1 MKTYLEEIIT
11 ILQRIDREEKVR
23 IQAVAEKVAKVIK
36 NDGIIYVF
44 GCGHS
49 HLPALDAFYRAGGLA
64 NVSPILDTDLMLFNG
79 GAKSSRMEK
88 MTGIAKEIFKRY
100 TLTKKDML
108 IVISASG
115 KNAVPVEMA
124 KTAKESGIYTVGIAS
139 SEYIEKGGQL
149 LQIADIGIDCKVVY
163 GDAVLPVGNEKMG
176 GLSTYAST
184 YILNAVLIDGA
195 KLANAQGVDVP
206 IYRSGNIDGGKE
218 YNLSLEER
226 YYSRIK
232 HL

>member
-79 GAKSSRMEK
+79 GAKSSH
-88 MTGIAKEIFKRY
+88 
-100 TLTKKDML
+100 ML

-124 KTAKESGIYTVGIAS
+124 KTAKESGVYTVGIAS

-149 LQIADIGIDCKVVY
+149 LQIVDIGIDCKVAY